1 MTVLDEP
8 IATVIAIPAGIG
20 RATLVG
26 RAMDGD
32 ESAFDLLVSPQLGRM
47 LRLAGS
53 ILASESDGA
62 DVVQDACLAA
72 WRRLPTLR
80 DPDLFDAWLSR
91 ILVNGCRDALR
102 RRTRR
107 RVREIPTGEMDI
119 EREPSRDRPI
129 ADAVTSDMAVRRA
142 FARLKADDR
151 MILALHHVDDRPV
164 AEIATLLGMP
174 EGTAKWRL
182 SACPAG
188 PRAGHGGRAMTF
200 ERNRQPED
208 SLRASIVI
216 EPSDRSIDVARG
228 RLMAAIAEA
237 PQDQRPWFRK
247 PWVRDIPTHRLRPQ
261 ARPGI
266 HASARLAVVLLVVL
280 AVLLATLLAI
290 GSRRT
295 DLALPRADNGLIAF
309 VGVARVA
316 GELDLET
323 HGTRVKRTDLYTVR
337 QDGTGLR
344 QLTRHQSGK
353 SGRPS
358 RPMAPGWPSGARQ
371 SPGTPLGGD
380 HGRSDRCRAGRGG
393 GPCRR
398 GLHG

>member
-1 MTVLDEP
+1 
-8 IATVIAIPAGIG
+8 
-20 RATLVG
+20 
-26 RAMDGD
+26 MDGD

-182 SACPAG
+182 S
-188 PRAGHGGRAMTF
+188 RARQALARAMEA
-200 ERNRQPED
+200 ER
-208 SLRASIVI
+208 
-216 EPSDRSIDVARG
+216 
-228 RLMAAIAEA
+228 
-237 PQDQRPWFRK
+237 
-247 PWVRDIPTHRLRPQ
+247 
-261 ARPGI
+261 
-266 HASARLAVVLLVVL
+266 
-280 AVLLATLLAI
+280 
-290 GSRRT
+290 
-295 DLALPRADNGLIAF
+295 
-309 VGVARVA
+309 
-316 GELDLET
+316 
-323 HGTRVKRTDLYTVR
+323 
-337 QDGTGLR
+337 
-344 QLTRHQSGK
+344 
-353 SGRPS
+353 
-358 RPMAPGWPSGARQ
+358 
-371 SPGTPLGGD
+371 
-380 HGRSDRCRAGRGG
+380 
-393 GPCRR
+393 
-398 GLHG
+398 